1 MQVLK
6 PELAAEYQRMTLGE
20 YLKKGG
26 YSRAFITNYLLPM
39 CAAVW
44 SVPNNQVG
52 AAVGLYPVMQVHPI
66 RSQKLQVEPVL
77 GA

>member
-1 MQVLK
+1 MLK
-6 PELAAEYQRMTLGE
+6 PESAVEYQRMTLGE

-26 YSRAFITNYLLPM
+26 YSRAFIQNYLLPM

-52 AAVGLYPVMQVHPI
+52 CCSGAPLSCHASASNEDP
-66 RSQKLQVEPVL
+66 RSCRECQF
-77 GA
+77 